1 MFVDFY
7 FHKKI
12 DISISYIFNMHFIL
26 KSIIFIPIL
35 SAIACGFFGRFIG
48 YNGAKILSTSLIS
61 FTCFISCYSFY
72 IIGLVENTSFSIVL
86 GSWINS
92 DLFYVDWSFLFDS
105 LTVTMLVVVTSVSSL
120 VHLYSSSYMSED
132 PHLSRFMSYLSLF
145 TFFMI
150 ILITA
155 DNFIQLFLGWE
166 GVGLCSY
173 LLINF
178 WFTRVQA
185 NKAAIKA
192 LIINKIGDYTLFIAI
207 LLIFFTF
214 KSVNYSTVFLLVP
227 FFLEKKIFL
236 FFYYFKLIDV
246 ICFFLFIGAVGKS
259 AQIGLHT
266 WLPDAME
273 GPTPVSALIHAATMV
288 TAGIFLI
295 IRCSPIF
302 EYSPIVLNIITIIG
316 ALTAFFAASVG
327 LVQNDIK
334 KIIAYSTCSQLGYMT
349 FVCGTSN
356 YSTGL
361 FHLANHAFFKA
372 LLFLS
377 AGSIIHSLSN
387 EQDIRKMG
395 GLVNIMPFTYAMF
408 LIGSLALAG
417 FPFLAGFYSKDVI
430 LELAYT
436 KYSIAGTFAYWL
448 GTLTAFFTAFY
459 SFRLI
464 YYVFYSSTN
473 TYKNIIK
480 SAHESPFAMTFPL
493 FLLSLGSI
501 FSGYLSKDI
510 FIGLGSSFFSD
521 SIYILP
527 QNLII
532 IDSEFIPCYI
542 KLLPTVLS
550 LVGMFLS
557 LFLLKNLE
565 IYFVK
570 LVEIR
575 FFNFIYKFLVHKWY
589 FDFIYNE
596 LVGKKFLIYSY
607 EVCFKLLDKGFIE
620 LVGPKNLT
628 AFFYKLAFNF
638 RTQQTGFVYQYIS
651 VMVIS
656 FIFIYLNF
664 DLFSTL

>member
-1 MFVDFY
+1 
-7 FHKKI
+7 
-12 DISISYIFNMHFIL
+12 
-26 KSIIFIPIL
+26 
-35 SAIACGFFGRFIG
+35 
-48 YNGAKILSTSLIS
+48 
-61 FTCFISCYSFY
+61 
-72 IIGLVENTSFSIVL
+72 
-86 GSWINS
+86 
-92 DLFYVDWSFLFDS
+92 
-105 LTVTMLVVVTSVSSL
+105 
-120 VHLYSSSYMSED
+120 
-132 PHLSRFMSYLSLF
+132 
-145 TFFMI
+145 
-150 ILITA
+150 
-155 DNFIQLFLGWE
+155 
-166 GVGLCSY
+166 
-173 LLINF
+173 
-178 WFTRVQA
+178 
-185 NKAAIKA
+185 
-192 LIINKIGDYTLFIAI
+192 
-207 LLIFFTF
+207 
-214 KSVNYSTVFLLVP
+214 
-227 FFLEKKIFL
+227 
-236 FFYYFKLIDV
+236 
-246 ICFFLFIGAVGKS
+246 
-259 AQIGLHT
+259 
-266 WLPDAME
+266 ME

-417 FPFLAGFYSKDVI
+417 FPFLSGFYSKDVI

-575 FFNFIYKFLVHKWY
+575 FFNSIYKFLVHK
-589 FDFIYNE
+589 
-596 LVGKKFLIYSY
+596 
-607 EVCFKLLDKGFIE
+607 
-620 LVGPKNLT
+620 
-628 AFFYKLAFNF
+628 
-638 RTQQTGFVYQYIS
+638 
-651 VMVIS
+651 
-656 FIFIYLNF
+656 
-664 DLFSTL
+664 

>member
-1 MFVDFY
+1 M
-7 FHKKI
+7 
-12 DISISYIFNMHFIL
+12 
-26 KSIIFIPIL
+26 
-35 SAIACGFFGRFIG
+35 
-48 YNGAKILSTSLIS
+48 
-61 FTCFISCYSFY
+61 
-72 IIGLVENTSFSIVL
+72 
-86 GSWINS
+86 
-92 DLFYVDWSFLFDS
+92 
-105 LTVTMLVVVTSVSSL
+105 
-120 VHLYSSSYMSED
+120 
-132 PHLSRFMSYLSLF
+132 
-145 TFFMI
+145 
-150 ILITA
+150 
-155 DNFIQLFLGWE
+155 
-166 GVGLCSY
+166 GLCSY

-192 LIINKIGDYTLFIAI
+192 LIINKLGDYTLFIAI
-207 LLIFFTF
+207 ILIFFTF
-214 KSVNYSTVFLLVP
+214 KTVNYSTVFLLVP

-236 FFYYFKLIDV
+236 FFFYFRLVDV
-246 ICFFLFIGAVGKS
+246 ICFCLFVGAVGKS

-302 EYSPIVLNIITIIG
+302 EYSPAVLNMITVVG
-316 ALTAFFAASVG
+316 ALTAFFAASIG

-334 KIIAYSTCSQLGYMT
+334 KVIAYSTCSQLGYMT

-377 AGSIIHSLSN
+377 AGSIIHALSN

-417 FPFLAGFYSKDVI
+417 FPFLSGFYSKDVI

-436 KYSIAGTFAYWL
+436 KYSISGTFAYWL

-464 YYVFYSSTN
+464 YYVFYSPTN
-473 TYKNIIK
+473 TYKSVIR
-480 SAHESPFAMTFPL
+480 SAHESPFAMTLPL
-493 FLLSLGSI
+493 LLLSLGSI
-501 FSGYLSKDI
+501 FSGFLAKDV

-527 QNLII
+527 QNLIL
-532 IDSEFIPCYI
+532 IDSEFLPFYI
-542 KLLPTVLS
+542 KLLPTAMSLAGVVLS
-550 LVGMFLS
+550 VA
-557 LFLLKNLE
+557 LLKNLE
-565 IYFVK
+565 LYFVR
-570 LVEIR
+570 LVEISLI
-575 FFNFIYKFLVHKWY
+575 NDVYKFLANKWY
-589 FDFIYNE
+589 FDFIYND
-596 LVGKKFLIYSY
+596 LVGKKILVYSY

-620 LVGPKNLT
+620 LVGPKNIT
-628 AFFYKLAFNF
+628 SVIYKLSFDL
-638 RTQQTGFVYQYIS
+638 RTQHTGFIYQYIS
-651 VMVIS
+651 IMVIG
-656 FIFIYLNF
+656 FTIAFLAF
-664 DLFSTL
+664 DLWATTTQ